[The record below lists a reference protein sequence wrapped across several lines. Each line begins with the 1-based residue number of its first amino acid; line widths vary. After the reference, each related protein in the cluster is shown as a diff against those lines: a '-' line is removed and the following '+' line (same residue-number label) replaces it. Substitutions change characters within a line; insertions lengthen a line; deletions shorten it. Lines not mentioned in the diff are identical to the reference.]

1 MPDDFTAETN
11 VGGVSPVRKKISAVV
26 LCVLSIVLIIE
37 ARAGLGHM
45 LSGKMLQEKS
55 SEGVFES
62 VTLEE
67 FEPMLSLAPTRTTI
81 CENISEIEYKY
92 SWFSLLRPLLSR
104 PEAAYY
110 VVVRIS
116 TPPNVVRY
124 NTEAMTEAQLA
135 AALKPINTAED
146 DEDADDEDGGGG
158 GAGGGR
164 PGGGRGPGGPPPQDP
179 TVTLLDSDGNGE
191 LTEDELE
198 SASTALFAADKN
210 GDGAL
215 TPDELRPADGGRP
228 TGRQRPP
235 ADSSDDEVAPSE
247 DEPTETAAESEEQKA
262 DDSPDD
268 ASEKTE
274 PKPEPGE
281 TPASEKPA
289 AE

>member
-1 MPDDFTAETN
+1 MPDDFTSESN
-11 VGGVSPVRKKISAVV
+11 VDGVSPVRKRISAVV

-37 ARAGLGHM
+37 ARSGLGHM
-45 LSGKMLQEKS
+45 LSGKMLQETS
-55 SEGVFES
+55 PEGVFES

-110 VVVRIS
+110 VVVRNS
-116 TPPNVVRY
+116 TPPNVLRY
-124 NTEAMTEAQLA
+124 NTEALTEAQLTKA
-135 AALKPINTAED
+135 AESFNTTAG
-146 DEDADDEDGGGG
+146 DEDADDEDGGGF
-158 GAGGGR
+158 GGGGGGG
-164 PGGGRGPGGPPPQDP
+164 PGGGGPPPQDS
-179 TVTLLDSDGNGE
+179 TVTLLDRDGNGE

-210 GDGAL
+210 GDGTL
-215 TPDELRPADGGRP
+215 TPDELRTADGGRP

-235 ADSSDDEVAPSE
+235 IDISDEEVAPSE
-247 DEPTETAAESEEQKA
+247 DQPTETAVEPAGQKA

-268 ASEKTE
+268 ASGNTE
-274 PKPEPGE
+274 QKSEPAE
-281 TPASEKPA
+281 SPVSEKPT